1 MQKNHPFKSF
11 LFVILILILFSCEQS
26 QREFEKIN
34 LSLNSLFSDHMV
46 LQQNDEVTFWGK
58 YTPAQEVSVIASW
71 GERSSVSV
79 DTTGQWT
86 TRIKTPRAGGPFT
99 VTVKAKDS
107 TITLNDVL
115 IGEVWLASGQSN
127 MEMPLKGFMPNDPI
141 NNSEEEIANA
151 NFPQIRYIDVPRT
164 IASLPAKKFSGQW
177 NSVSPETASELS
189 ATAYFFARKLH
200 LELDVPIGIISSNW
214 GGTPVESWM
223 SREKIITLGEFEKEL
238 EAIKAENIKVFED
251 WYGKFPTK
259 KIPRTDEE
267 WQNLDLDDTAY
278 GSGDFDDSK
287 WNTTTL
293 PAVVENLQ
301 VFNND
306 GVYWF
311 RKKVMIEDLT
321 SDYTFK
327 VTGGIDDSDI
337 TYVNG
342 QKIGSTFGYNIP
354 RNYTIPKTLLVKGE
368 NTLAVR
374 VIDTGGGGG
383 FIGEVTLTKNDTD
396 TAVDILEG
404 WSYAQ
409 IAGIQM
415 SDFLLLHK
423 NQEALDNPPEGLES
437 FKLDAHTPSTLY
449 NGMIHPLIPYAIK
462 GAIWYQGE
470 SNVGRHD
477 QYLKLF
483 PGMIEDW
490 RERWNDDF
498 SFYFVQIAP
507 FEYGNGLSPALRDAQ
522 RKSLKTPKTGMA
534 VTMDI
539 GVANNI
545 HPGNKQD
552 VGDRLARLALAND
565 YGKDVVAS
573 GPLYE
578 SHTIS
583 ENRITIAFEYAEGG
597 LMAQNSNPSGFEIA
611 GDDKIFHPA
620 EAKIVEDMVE
630 VSSPS
635 VNVPKYV
642 RYGWKDYITGS
653 LFNTEGLPASSFTT
667 EE

>member
-1 MQKNHPFKSF
+1 MLRIYTLKGF
-11 LFVILILILFSCEQS
+11 LFMILVSALFACEHS
-26 QREFEKIN
+26 QKEEDKID

-46 LQQNDEVTFWGK
+46 LQQNDDVAFWGK
-58 YTPAQEVSVIASW
+58 YTPAQELSIVASW
-71 GERSSVSV
+71 GEKTSVST
-79 DTTGQWT
+79 DGMGQWT
-86 TRIKTPRAGGPFT
+86 ARLKTPRAGGPFT
-99 VTVKAKDS
+99 VTITAKDS
-107 TITLNDVL
+107 TITLKDIL

-127 MEMPLKGFMPNDPI
+127 MEMPLKGFLPNDPI
-141 NNSEEEIANA
+141 DDSEEEIANA

-164 IASLPAKKFSGQW
+164 IAPLPEKEFEGQW
-177 NSVSPETASELS
+177 KPLNPETASDFS

-200 LELDVPIGIISSNW
+200 QELDVPVGIITSNW

-223 SREKIITLGEFEKEL
+223 SKEKIISLGEFEKEL
-238 EAIKAENIKVFED
+238 EAIKPENIKVFED
-251 WYGKFPTK
+251 WYSKFPTK
-259 KIPRTDEE
+259 KIPVSEEE
-267 WQNLDLDDTAY
+267 WQNLNLDDAAY
-278 GSGDFDDSK
+278 ANSDFDDSK
-287 WNTTTL
+287 WNTTAL
-293 PAVVENLQ
+293 PVVVENLK
-301 VFNND
+301 VINKD

-311 RKKVMIEDLT
+311 RKKVMIEDQT
-321 SDYTFK
+321 SNYTFK

-342 QKIGSTFGYNIP
+342 EKIGSTFGHNTP
-354 RNYTIPKTLLVKGE
+354 RNYAIRKGLLKEGE

-383 FIGEVTLTKNDTD
+383 FIGDVTLTKNDTD

-404 WSYAQ
+404 WSYQQ
-409 IAGIQM
+409 IAGIQV

-423 NQEALDNPPEGLES
+423 NQGALENPPKGLES

-449 NGMIHPLIPYAIK
+449 NGMIKPLIPYSVK

-483 PGMIEDW
+483 PGMIQDW
-490 RERWNDDF
+490 RERWNGDF

-539 GVANNI
+539 GVSNNI

-552 VGDRLARLALAND
+552 VGDRLARLALVND
-565 YGKDVVAS
+565 YGKDIVAS
-573 GPLYE
+573 GPLYK
-578 SHTIS
+578 SQTIS
-583 ENRITIAFEYAEGG
+583 GNKIALAFEYAESG
-597 LMAQNSNPSGFEIA
+597 LVAQNPNPSGFEIA
-611 GDDKIFHPA
+611 GEDRIFHPA
-620 EAKIVEDMVE
+620 VAKIEGDKVE

-635 VNVPKYV
+635 VNAPKYV
-642 RYGWKDYITGS
+642 RYGWKDYIAGS